1 MSVMVSSSPAAG
13 DQSRDLQ
20 REALRALVELSNE
33 SAAAEIEIEQRRAT
47 TLAAARKRRDKAVA
61 ALAHERDGAHEKIR
75 QRYDEETARID
86 AEAEQQ
92 LEALREQD
100 QAARARIAD
109 KVESADAEMKQQ
121 YQQASWLAESVYE
134 GTMNK
139 TQKEAKVAAE
149 LLEQRQKTI
158 EGMEVQANELVAQY
172 GQRMPP
178 DEGST
183 TPPPAPEQANDA
195 FEQHILQAQQ
205 HLANLHGLAVPKL
218 FTGVR
223 AYLVAALIFIGAIVL
238 TQFAISGGL
247 PTGEAELRATHIDW
261 NAIGI
266 AAGASALFLVVA
278 GAALWFTAKRQ
289 VRETF
294 IPLRRGLRS
303 ARIAAKLHYDT
314 GANHREEVTVR
325 ATKRR
330 DLELAAAAE
339 KVAPLKTRNAR
350 KREAALQAAQDHYS
364 GSVAKVEGQRSQ
376 ARAKVDQWRQEKLA
390 EVDGAYAEQMATET
404 RQYETE
410 VAAAER
416 RYADERAGLERN
428 WNEGLRKI
436 EEPIAGSD
444 GSNGQP
450 HDWDDPAWRRWVP
463 PDHFATTVRFGELGV
478 DLKQVTDQIPQQLAL
493 PKNFSVP
500 AALTFPRRG
509 SLLIHT
515 DHEGRAEAIRTLQM
529 VMARLLT
536 SLPAGRVRFTILD
549 PVGLGQNFAGF
560 MHLADHDEALV
571 GGRIWTE
578 ADQIEERLANLTEHM
593 ETVIQKYLR
602 NEFATIDEYNE
613 QAGELA
619 EPYRFLVVAD
629 FPVGFQG
636 ESFRRLNSI
645 ASTGAKCGV
654 YTLVVRDTR
663 QPLPPGTH
671 LDELE
676 AHSLNLVRDGDHFMW
691 RDDVFKRFPLTLD
704 APPAEQFLTTILDVV
719 GRRAKEAKRVE
730 VPFDTIAPSDEQFW
744 TGSTADDVSVPI
756 GRMGA
761 TRLQSMKLGRGVAQH
776 VLMAGKTGS
785 GKSTLMHAII
795 TNLAMWYS
803 PDEIELYLVDFKK
816 GVEFKTYGVHQ
827 LPHARAIAVES
838 DREFGLSVLQRI
850 DAELGRRGTL
860 FRKAGVQDLAGY
872 RKSPGAEVMPRTL
885 LIIDEFQEFFS
896 EDDRLAQDA
905 GLLLDRLV
913 RQGRAFGI
921 HLVLGSQ
928 TIGGTSGLARST
940 IGQMAV
946 RIALQTSE
954 ADSHLILGDNNAA
967 ARLLS
972 RPGEAIYNDQGGLVE
987 GNSPFQVAWLPDERK
1002 DQYLA
1007 KIAARAQPYIQR
1019 FGPPIV
1025 FEGNAPADIRKSA
1038 KLMMALD
1045 AWKSSAPKAP
1055 TAPQGWLGDPV
1066 AIKDPTAITFR
1077 RQSGTN
1083 ALVIGQAEDA
1093 AMAMFASSIVSLA
1106 AQHTTDAASFY
1117 LFDATPA
1124 DSSLSGMLAKVAAV
1138 IPHETKLIEWRATDG
1153 AIAELAAEMKRRMES
1168 EERHPPAIFVFIYA
1182 LQRYRQLRKS
1192 EDSFSF
1198 GSTDED
1204 KPPAPDKQFADL
1216 LREGPAVGIHIVA
1229 WADTPAS
1236 VERTLDRNNMR
1247 EFDNRILFQMSA
1259 ADSSNLI
1266 DSPLANKLG
1275 MHRALAYSEEQGIIE
1290 KFRPYALPDAAWL
1303 EHVKQQLAT

>member
-1 MSVMVSSSPAAG
+1 MTPTASSPAAG

-20 REALRALVELSNE
+20 REALRLLVELSNE
-33 SAAAEIEIEQRRAT
+33 SAATEKQIEQRRADA
-47 TLAAARKRRDKAVA
+47 LAGAKRRHDKAAAELAQQRDA
-61 ALAHERDGAHEKIR
+61 AHEQVR
-75 QRYDEETARID
+75 QRYEDELARIN
-86 AEAEQQ
+86 AEADGE
-92 LEALREQD
+92 LEELRQQD
-100 QAARARIAD
+100 QAARNGIAD
-109 KVESADAEMKQQ
+109 DFESAEAEAKQK

-134 GTMNK
+134 GTMNQV
-139 TQKEAKVAAE
+139 QKEAKTTTE
-149 LLEQRQKTI
+149 LFEQRQKTI
-158 EGMEVQANELVAQY
+158 EGVEVQANQLVVRY
-172 GQRMPP
+172 GQSIPP
-178 DEGST
+178 DDE
-183 TPPPAPEQANDA
+183 PADAPAPSAEQANETYEHIA
-195 FEQHILQAQQ
+195 VAQEQ
-205 HLANLHGLAVPKL
+205 LANLRGLAVPKL
-218 FTGVR
+218 FIGAR
-223 AYLVAALIFIGAIVL
+223 PYLVAAVIFIGAIVL
-238 TQFAISGGL
+238 TQVAVSGRL
-247 PTGEAELRATHIDW
+247 PTGEAELRATQMDW
-261 NAIGI
+261 RSIGI
-266 AAGASALFLVVA
+266 AAGASAAFLTIA

-294 IPLRRGLRS
+294 IPLRRALLAARTS
-303 ARIAAKLHYDT
+303 AQLHHDAGARQREQTASRATRRRNLEIAA
-314 GANHREEVTVR
+314 
-325 ATKRR
+325 AT
-330 DLELAAAAE
+330 E
-339 KVAPLKTRNAR
+339 KVAPLKSRNAR
-350 KREAALQAAQDHYS
+350 NREAALRTAGEHFS
-364 GSVAKVEGQRSQ
+364 RVVARVEGQRSH
-376 ARAKVDQWRQEKLA
+376 ARAALEQWRQDALA
-390 EVDGAYAEQMATET
+390 QLERAHSQQVAAEAQN
-404 RQYETE
+404 YESE
-410 VAAAER
+410 VATAER
-416 RYADERAGLERN
+416 RYADERASLERD
-428 WNEGLRKI
+428 WNQGLRKI
-436 EEPIAGSD
+436 EEPIAASD

-450 HDWDDPAWRRWVP
+450 HGWDDPAWRRWVP
-463 PDHFATTVRFGELGV
+463 PGRFATSVRFGELGV
-478 DLKQVTDQIPQQLAL
+478 DLKQVTDQVPQQLAL

-500 AALTFPRRG
+500 AALTFPRHA

-515 DHEGRAEAIRTLQM
+515 DHQGRAEAIRTLQM

-536 SLPAGRVRFTILD
+536 SLPAGRVRFTIID

-619 EPYRFLVVAD
+619 EPYRFLVIAD

-636 ESFRRLNSI
+636 EAFRRLNSI

-663 QPLPPGTH
+663 QPLPSGTH

-676 AHSLNLVRDGDHFMW
+676 AHCLNLVREGDHFTW
-691 RDDVFKRFPLTLD
+691 RDDVFSRFPLTLD
-704 APPAEQFLTTILDVV
+704 PPPAEQFLTTILDVV
-719 GRRAKEAKRVE
+719 GKHAKQAKRVE
-730 VPFDTIAPSDEQFW
+730 VPFDTIAPPQEKFW
-744 TGSTADDVSVPI
+744 TGSTAEEVSVPI

-850 DAELGRRGTL
+850 DAELGRRGAL
-860 FRKAGVQDLAGY
+860 FRQAGVQDLASY
-872 RKSPGAEVMPRTL
+872 RKTPGAEVMPRTL

-954 ADSHLILGDNNAA
+954 ADSQLILGDNNAA

-987 GNSPFQVAWLPDERK
+987 GNSPFQVAWLPDDRK
-1002 DQYLA
+1002 EQYLA
-1007 KIAARAQPYIQR
+1007 EIAQRAGPYIQR

-1025 FEGNAPADIRKSA
+1025 FEGNAPADIRKNA
-1038 KLMMALD
+1038 KLMRALD
-1045 AWKSSAPKAP
+1045 AWKTAAPKAP
-1055 TAPQGWLGDPV
+1055 PAPQAWLGDPV

-1077 RQSGTN
+1077 RQSGAN
-1083 ALVIGQAEDA
+1083 ALIVGQSEDA
-1093 AMAMFASSIVSLA
+1093 AMAMIASSMISLA
-1106 AQHTTDAASFY
+1106 AQHGNDAASFY

-1124 DSSLSGMLAKVAAV
+1124 DSPLAGTLARVADA
-1138 IPHETKLIEWRATDG
+1138 IPHKTKLIEWRATDA
-1153 AIAELAAEMKRRMES
+1153 AIAELAAETKRRMDS
-1168 EERHPPAIFVFIYA
+1168 DQRHPPAIFLFIYA

-1198 GSTDED
+1198 GSADED
-1204 KPPAPDKQFADL
+1204 KPAAPDKQFAEL
-1216 LREGPAVGIHIVA
+1216 LREGPAVGIHVIA

-1247 EFDNRILFQMSA
+1247 EFDTRILFQMSA
-1259 ADSSNLI
+1259 SDSSNLI

-1275 MHRALAYSEEQGIIE
+1275 MHRALAYSEEQGIME
-1290 KFRPYALPDAAWL
+1290 KFRPYALPDPGWL
-1303 EHVKQQLAT
+1303 EHVGEKLR

>member
-1 MSVMVSSSPAAG
+1 MTTIAQPSSSSPAGG
-13 DQSRDLQ
+13 DDSRDLQ
-20 REALRALVELSNE
+20 REALRSLVELSNE
-33 SAAAEIEIEQRRAT
+33 SAVNETQIEQRRA
-47 TLAAARKRRDKAVA
+47 A
-61 ALAHERDGAHEKIR
+61 ALAEAKKRHDKATAELAQQRDHAHEEVR
-75 QRYDEETARID
+75 QRYDEEVARID
-86 AEAEQQ
+86 AEASQQ
-92 LEALREQD
+92 LDDLNEQD
-100 QAARARIAD
+100 QTFRSRIAD
-109 KVESADAEMKQQ
+109 DVETADVETKQQ

-134 GTMNK
+134 GTINQV
-139 TQKEAKVAAE
+139 QKEAKAEAE
-149 LLEQRQKTI
+149 LLEQRQTAIETI
-158 EGMEVQANELVAQY
+158 EVQAGNLVAQY
-172 GQRMPP
+172 GQSVPP
-178 DEGST
+178 EDDQAAT
-183 TPPPAPEQANDA
+183 APPPAAEEANA
-195 FEQHILQAQQ
+195 AYEQHILVAEQQ
-205 HLANLHGLAVPKL
+205 LANLQSLSAPRL

-223 AYLVAALIFIGAIVL
+223 AYLLAALILLAAVVL
-238 TQFAISGGL
+238 THYATRTVVDGPDGL
-247 PTGEAELRATHIDW
+247 PRTQVNWRAV
-261 NAIGI
+261 GI
-266 AAGASALFLVVA
+266 AAGASVALL
-278 GAALWFTAKRQ
+278 AAFGVLLWFTAKRQ
-289 VRETF
+289 VRDTF
-294 IPLRRGLRS
+294 IPLRRALGAARMFAQLHHDAS
-303 ARIAAKLHYDT
+303 AGHREQIAA
-314 GANHREEVTVR
+314 R

-330 DLELAAAAE
+330 DLEVAAAAE
-339 KVAPLKTRNAR
+339 KVAPLKSRNAR
-350 KREAALQAAQDHYS
+350 NREAALQTAREQHS
-364 GSVAKVEGQRSQ
+364 LSVAKVESQRSQ
-376 ARAKVDQWRQEKLA
+376 ARATLEQWRQDTLA
-390 EVDGAYAEQMATET
+390 DVDRAYSQQVAAEA
-404 RQYETE
+404 RNYETE
-410 VAAAER
+410 VATAER
-416 RYADERAGLERN
+416 RYKEERGSLEQH

-436 EEPIAGSD
+436 EEPIAETD
-444 GSNGQP
+444 GQNGHP

-463 PDHFATTVRFGELGV
+463 PGHFATTVRFGELGV
-478 DLKQVTDQIPQQLAL
+478 DLKQVTDQVPQQLAL

-500 AALTFPRRG
+500 AALTFPKHA

-529 VMARLLT
+529 VMTRLLT
-536 SLPAGRVRFTILD
+536 SVPAGRVRFTILD

-663 QPLPPGTH
+663 LPLPSGTH

-676 AHSLNLVRDGDHFMW
+676 AHSLNLVRDGDHFKW
-691 RDDVFKRFPLTLD
+691 RDDVFQRFPLTLD

-719 GRRAKEAKRVE
+719 GKHAKEAKRVE
-730 VPFDTIAPSDEQFW
+730 VPFDTIAPSEDKFW
-744 TGSTADDVSVPI
+744 KGSTAEDVTVPV

-816 GVEFKTYGVHQ
+816 GVEFKTYGTHQ

-838 DREFGLSVLQRI
+838 EREFGLSVLQRI

-860 FRKAGVQDLAGY
+860 FRKAGVQDLASY
-872 RKSPGAEVMPRTL
+872 RKTPGAEVMPRTL

-921 HLVLGSQ
+921 HLILGSQ

-987 GNSPFQVAWLPDERK
+987 GNSPFQVAWLPVERK
-1002 DQYLA
+1002 EQYLA
-1007 KIAARAQPYIQR
+1007 KIAERAVPYIQR

-1025 FEGNAPADIRKSA
+1025 FEGNAPADIRKNA
-1038 KLMMALD
+1038 KLMMAMD
-1045 AWKSSAPKAP
+1045 AWKTAAAEAP
-1055 TAPQGWLGDPV
+1055 TAPYEWLGDPV
-1066 AIKDPTAITFR
+1066 AIKDATSVPMR
-1077 RQSGTN
+1077 RQSGAN
-1083 ALVIGQAEDA
+1083 ALIIGQSDDA
-1093 AMAMFASSIVSLA
+1093 AMAMMAASMISIA
-1106 AQHTTDAASFY
+1106 AQHAKNAATFY
-1117 LFDATPA
+1117 VFDATPA
-1124 DSSLSGMLAKVAAV
+1124 DSPLSGTLARVAAV
-1138 IPHETKLIEWRATDG
+1138 LPQETKLVEWRQTD
-1153 AIAELAAEMKRRMES
+1153 AALNELALELKRRMDS
-1168 EERHPPAIFVFIYA
+1168 DERHPPAIYVFIYA

-1198 GSTDED
+1198 SSSDEE

-1216 LREGPAVGIHIVA
+1216 LREGPAVGIHVMA

-1236 VERTLDRNNMR
+1236 VERTLDRN
-1247 EFDNRILFQMSA
+1247 
-1259 ADSSNLI
+1259 
-1266 DSPLANKLG
+1266 
-1275 MHRALAYSEEQGIIE
+1275 
-1290 KFRPYALPDAAWL
+1290 
-1303 EHVKQQLAT
+1303 